1 VQHRYPCTVN
11 LNKQISSGKL
21 CALTLPVHEQDTL
34 QASHLHVPFPSEGKK
49 GFWMWETRKGGGW
62 CHSPSRRAVRHESG
76 RRPRMRP
83 RREQRPAGPSLSGP
97 TLLTSWTVATASWRP
112 PVGRRRDRAYPQRI
126 SGRHVS
132 TVAPRKQPANRRRD
146 LDPSRLEAPG
156 PSGLLCVWVQV
167 QRCPSVRP
175 GQPIWLAHG
184 SNPRLFLRLS
194 LSVVF
199 TKRCFGR

>member
-1 VQHRYPCTVN
+1 MRAHATGAR
-11 LNKQISSGKL
+11 
-21 CALTLPVHEQDTL
+21 AHW
-34 QASHLHVPFPSEGKK
+34 HVPFPSKK
-49 GFWMWETRKGGGW
+49 
-62 CHSPSRRAVRHESG
+62 RRRLVSLAVAPRCACYPRVGDPGCDRDGSSV
-76 RRPRMRP
+76 RP
-83 RREQRPAGPSLSGP
+83 GPPSGP

-126 SGRHVS
+126 SGRHAS

-175 GQPIWLAHG
+175 GQPIWLTHG

>member
-1 VQHRYPCTVN
+1 VASCARSRYRCT
-11 LNKQISSGKL
+11 S
-21 CALTLPVHEQDTL
+21 TL
-34 QASHLHVPFPSEGKK
+34 ARPFPLEEKEAVGV
-49 GFWMWETRKGGGW
+49 TR
-62 CHSPSRRAVRHESG
+62 RRAALCLLWPMGDPGCDRDGSSVR
-76 RRPRMRP
+76 P
-83 RREQRPAGPSLSGP
+83 GPPSGP
-97 TLLTSWTVATASWRP
+97 TLLTSWTVATASWRT

-126 SGRHVS
+126 SGRHAS

-156 PSGLLCVWVQV
+156 SSGLLCVWVQV

-175 GQPIWLAHG
+175 GQPIWLTHG

>member
-1 VQHRYPCTVN
+1 MRAHATGAR
-11 LNKQISSGKL
+11 
-21 CALTLPVHEQDTL
+21 AHW
-34 QASHLHVPFPSEGKK
+34 HVPFPSKK
-49 GFWMWETRKGGGW
+49 KEAVGVTR
-62 CHSPSRRAVRHESG
+62 RRAALCLLPESG
-76 RRPRMRP
+76 RPRMRP